1 MVDIKKEESMSW
13 QRGKTKGSITVFLSM
28 VLLVIV
34 SLIAACLE
42 NARVQTASLHME
54 RCLKGGM
61 DAVLTEYYKPLYED
75 YRLFFMDKGIE
86 ADALEYRKIEKT
98 LMQYLDAALS
108 TTYEKNNCK
117 ENGID
122 LYKIGLHSVQVDSV
136 VRATDYEGNLVVDEV
151 LQYMKYAASV
161 KELPLVSS
169 YTKLAKDTQEFS
181 EVMEIEDGV
190 EQAFSV
196 SSELLIKLMEQVEG
210 ITYGKNGLEVQ
221 SNGRIKVRDCFAKKI
236 CTDVP
241 TKESVGVTNETVW
254 QSLKGHYVNAS
265 ASLVEI
271 DKLLNTM
278 LEKSAEQSE
287 NQVDIEKEKEKTD
300 RKAKKQKDQPA
311 LDDFKREKKQ
321 IVQKQNALQKIVSNT
336 IEETKMS
343 IQTIEQLQRTIPELS
358 SQISS
363 YEKRVGEQKDKI
375 TNKQNCSL
383 QQNVTAVKNDN
394 SKIKQVVNMKSQ
406 LQKNLV
412 ILEGL
417 EKELKREVGNTRE
430 EYEKKRE
437 GIASQLV
444 TLEQYSIHSM
454 VFSYGTIGSERVKNP
469 VDTLKKLKGS
479 AMNLTMPEG
488 KKVSKKS
495 TSNPDY
501 YFKTYKGN
509 TTAVENVNTGNYV
522 ITGDKKGLFQTVG
535 KFFGGEKS
543 VSNLG
548 KDVTN
553 AILYQAYIRQYF
565 KSFVTKESIFE
576 KTPLEYEQEYILCGQ
591 KSDEENLTQVVNRLL
606 LLRTV
611 TNFSYLLTDSVGMKK
626 AYATAAAL
634 VGFTGLE
641 PLIRATQITILTVW
655 AYEESL
661 VDVAALMQGN
671 KVPLYKTRDTFML
684 SYSDILNFNKNT
696 IQRKAKQLGGKSVKG
711 AMNYEEYLTLF
722 LLFEKQIQKTYRTMD
737 MIEENMKLRH
747 SKLFSFEKCIY
758 SMKVKTD
765 IQIPAKFAA
774 LSFLTDWEYASGQWN
789 FELEQE
795 YSY

>member
-1 MVDIKKEESMSW
+1 MSW

-61 DAVLTEYYKPLYED
+61 DAVLAEYYRPLYED

-86 ADALEYRKIEKT
+86 SDALEYRKIEKT
-98 LMQYLDAALS
+98 LMQYLDTGLS
-108 TTYEKNNCK
+108 TTYEKNNFK
-117 ENGID
+117 ENGVD
-122 LYKIGLHSVQVDSV
+122 LYKIGLNSVQVSSV
-136 VRATDYEGNLVVDEV
+136 VRATDYQGNLVVDEV
-151 LQYMKYAASV
+151 LQYMKYAAAV
-161 KELPLVSS
+161 KELPSVSS
-169 YTKLAKDTQEFS
+169 YTKLVKDTKAFS
-181 EVMEIEDGV
+181 DVMEIENEV
-190 EQAFSV
+190 EQAFSK
-196 SSELLIKLMEQVEG
+196 SSELLIKLMGQIEG
-210 ITYGKNGLEVQ
+210 ITYGKNGLEIQ

-241 TKESVGVTNETVW
+241 TKESVGVTNENVW

-265 ASLVEI
+265 AILVEI
-271 DKLLNTM
+271 DKILNTM
-278 LEKSAEQSE
+278 LEKSSEKAE
-287 NQVDIEKEKEKTD
+287 NQENTDNNKEKTSG
-300 RKAKKQKDQPA
+300 KEKKKQKDQSESK
-311 LDDFKREKKQ
+311 DFKKEKKQ
-321 IVQKQNALQKIVSNT
+321 IIQKQNTLQKIVSDT
-336 IEETKMS
+336 IKETKMS
-343 IQTIEQLQRTIPELS
+343 IHTIEQLQKTIPELS
-358 SQISS
+358 SQISG
-363 YEKRVGEQKDKI
+363 YEKKVGEQKNKI
-375 TNKQNCSL
+375 TNKQYGNL
-383 QQNVTAVKNDN
+383 QQNVTDVRNDI

-406 LQKNLV
+406 LQKNLD

-417 EKELKREVGNTRE
+417 NRELKREVGNTRE

-437 GIASQLV
+437 GIASQFV
-444 TLEQYSIHSM
+444 TLEQYSICSM
-454 VFSYGTIGSERVKNP
+454 VFSYGTIGNKNVKNP

-479 AMNLTMPEG
+479 ALNLTMPEG

-495 TSNPDY
+495 ISNPDY

-522 ITGDKKGLFQTVG
+522 ISGDKKGLFQTIG
-535 KFFGGEKS
+535 KFFGEEKS
-543 VSNLG
+543 VLNLG

-565 KSFVTKESIFE
+565 KSFVTKENVFE

-591 KSDEENLTQVVNRLL
+591 KSDEENIMQVVNRLL

-626 AYATAAAL
+626 AYATATAL

-641 PLIRATQITILTVW
+641 PLIRATQVTILTVW

-671 KVPLYKTRDTFML
+671 KVPLYKTIDTFML

-696 IQRKAKQLGGKSVKG
+696 MQKKAKQLGRKSVKG
-711 AMNYEEYLTLF
+711 SMSYEEYLTLF

-747 SKLFSFEKCIY
+747 SKMFSFEKCIY
-758 SMKVKTD
+758 SMKVKAD

-774 LSFLTDWEYASGQWN
+774 LSLLTDWDYASGQWN